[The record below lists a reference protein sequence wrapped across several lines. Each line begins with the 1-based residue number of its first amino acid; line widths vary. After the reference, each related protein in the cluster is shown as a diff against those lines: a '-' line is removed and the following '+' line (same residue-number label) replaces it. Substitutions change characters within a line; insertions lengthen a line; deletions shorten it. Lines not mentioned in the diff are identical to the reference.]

1 MFLKLIAEVGGGA
14 VVLPPAATSRC
25 NRNAGTFLPAA
36 TFCCRFLL
44 LRLKDCTHRQ
54 RVFIPPH
61 PATAAPSPCS
71 LSLSCRLNPLQ
82 LPPQHQTPQ
91 SHLRPKLQH
100 LPRRR
105 RRQQSVASL
114 RHHCLLAQALQLPPP
129 FQRHLLLHLHPNQQ
143 LLPPQQFSPKTPKLP
158 PASAV
163 LCQKVIHL
171 LFICCKLTSNN
182 HNDTRLHGPCMW
194 PVSPNLSTTRFSLPR
209 HVTPAQLR
217 WRPNRRSVP
226 EMLRWR
232 RRRRRRKRRKRKS
245 RARKTTPALSRASVP
260 PSSASASL
268 SSPSSSLC
276 YVFSYEKEMI
286 SETFEFI
293 LQSSFTRIAATSF
306 ISLYAHHFPP

>member
-1 MFLKLIAEVGGGA
+1 MA

-25 NRNAGTFLPAA
+25 NRNAGICPPAA
-36 TFCCRFLL
+36 TFCCRFQL

-82 LPPQHQTPQ
+82 LPPRHQTPQ

-114 RHHCLLAQALQLPPP
+114 RRHCLLAQALQPPP
-129 FQRHLLLHLHPNQQ
+129 PCQRHLLLHLHPNQQ
-143 LLPPQQFSPKTPKLP
+143 LPPPQQFSPKTPKLP

-171 LFICCKLTSNN
+171 LLICRTLTSNN

-194 PVSPNLSTTRFSLPR
+194 PADHSFC
-209 HVTPAQLR
+209 
-217 WRPNRRSVP
+217 
-226 EMLRWR
+226 
-232 RRRRRRKRRKRKS
+232 
-245 RARKTTPALSRASVP
+245 
-260 PSSASASL
+260 
-268 SSPSSSLC
+268 SPSSRYSC
-276 YVFSYEKEMI
+276 AAAVAAKPAFSSRDAALAKKE
-286 SETFEFI
+286 EDKKATQAQK
-293 LQSSFTRIAATSF
+293 QST
-306 ISLYAHHFPP
+306 